1 MPLLAITR
9 QLDRQSVLDRLQKEQ
24 REFNAGSLAFFEIE
38 FDEVMALAVI
48 DFLQSSSQKGRRFG
62 ELTFYHCPGN
72 RHVDKVLE
80 VAVALDLFSNFYIQ
94 GRRAP
99 NFRPLSLDL
108 FGLQNMKQARHL
120 NKIRLSVLSLS
131 REDAAALKSGLEN
144 VGCRERGTPP
154 LEHISLSNIRFQ
166 KDALA
171 EICQG
176 FRKNQSL
183 LVVALICCGLADEEV
198 AEVADSLASH
208 PSLTMLRMSWNR
220 CRNLGL
226 QAFVRLLA
234 GKGSKLQSLDIQHQH
249 ILRRGVRT
257 EGGDRMRIEELLNGW
272 ERIRN
277 KTLKRLVLAGNKLV
291 DDDMDHL
298 AMLLRRLSCLE
309 ELDLDSNRVTS
320 NGLQIFAKHNIS
332 SRLRVLRLS
341 MNPLSTD
348 TSSALVKI
356 LQVYPELHVVISND
370 FWRWTKQE
378 TNIRH
383 LMDINRAGRVLLN
396 DNKAI
401 PLSVWPLV
409 LARLNA
415 CWGRPGGKNGMYY
428 LLRRGPVLLE
438 RSITDSTQRSEPPRK
453 RKRHSL

>member
-1 MPLLAITR
+1 
-9 QLDRQSVLDRLQKEQ
+9 
-24 REFNAGSLAFFEIE
+24 
-38 FDEVMALAVI
+38 
-48 DFLQSSSQKGRRFG
+48 
-62 ELTFYHCPGN
+62 
-72 RHVDKVLE
+72 
-80 VAVALDLFSNFYIQ
+80 
-94 GRRAP
+94 
-99 NFRPLSLDL
+99 
-108 FGLQNMKQARHL
+108 
-120 NKIRLSVLSLS
+120 
-131 REDAAALKSGLEN
+131 
-144 VGCRERGTPP
+144 
-154 LEHISLSNIRFQ
+154 
-166 KDALA
+166 
-171 EICQG
+171 
-176 FRKNQSL
+176 
-183 LVVALICCGLADEEV
+183 
-198 AEVADSLASH
+198 
-208 PSLTMLRMSWNR
+208 
-220 CRNLGL
+220 
-226 QAFVRLLA
+226 
-234 GKGSKLQSLDIQHQH
+234 LDIQHQH

-272 ERIRN
+272 ERIQN

-356 LQVYPELHVVISND
+356 LQVHPELHVVISND

-378 TNIRH
+378 TSIRH

-415 CWGRPGGKNGMYY
+415 CWGRPGGENGMYY

-438 RSITDSTQRSEPPRK
+438 RSTTNSAQRSEPPRK
-453 RKRHSL
+453 RKRDSL